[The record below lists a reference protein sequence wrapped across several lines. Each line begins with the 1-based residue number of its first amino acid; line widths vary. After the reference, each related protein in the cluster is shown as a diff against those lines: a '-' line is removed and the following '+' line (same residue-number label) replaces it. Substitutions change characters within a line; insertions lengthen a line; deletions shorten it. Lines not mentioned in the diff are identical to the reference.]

1 MNLNEKAKFQ
11 PRKSPLIQIKIFNK
25 LFDLNFLLQ
34 VMYAK
39 NEFLTK
45 SMSADSNYFSDFEF
59 KLLHT
64 IKSKSP
70 IKQFPKITFIL
81 PEVLIIKT
89 KP

>member
-45 SMSADSNYFSDFEF
+45 AWVQIQIIFQILNLNSYTQLNPNH
-59 KLLHT
+59 LLNNSL
-64 IKSKSP
+64 KSHSSY
-70 IKQFPKITFIL
+70 QRY
-81 PEVLIIKT
+81 
-89 KP
+89 